1 MNTALSLLILT
12 ELVLFFLW
20 VSFAK
25 KDKKKSKDLTSG
37 MMFLVALVI
46 LYQVFKLN
54 LDFGLVLSFATLF
67 AAVSWLFGKVI
78 SLKELQVEGTK
89 GLGNS
94 ICANKEYIKIGA
106 YETNNNGSVC
116 IYDRNEHS
124 WQTITKGEN
133 NSFFGGSISN
143 YDNLL
148 AIGSYRYGDNERG
161 AVFVYNLDTNQVEE
175 TIIPEPD
182 KDWFGYSI
190 HLNNSDLL
198 VGSVKENIVY
208 RYKI

>member
-1 MNTALSLLILT
+1 M
-12 ELVLFFLW
+12 
-20 VSFAK
+20 
-25 KDKKKSKDLTSG
+25 
-37 MMFLVALVI
+37 
-46 LYQVFKLN
+46 
-54 LDFGLVLSFATLF
+54 
-67 AAVSWLFGKVI
+67 
-78 SLKELQVEGTK
+78 
-89 GLGNS
+89 
-94 ICANKEYIKIGA
+94 IGA

-116 IYDRNEHS
+116 IYDRNGHS

-161 AVFVYNLDTNQVEE
+161 AVFVYNLDTNKVEE

-190 HLNNSDLL
+190 HLNNRDLL